1 MAQVKTETKTVKNNG
16 GRPRKPMDYEQ
27 VEKLAEIMCTQEE
40 IATLFGVHVSTLV
53 KYPEFHEAYKKGIET
68 GRKSLRRMQY
78 DSATKGNV
86 TMQIWLGKQYLGQKD
101 RSEVQTNT
109 TTEKLDSLL
118 QQLHDTDEETQNN
131 NEGGAEER
139 D

>member
-1 MAQVKTETKTVKNNG
+1 MAQAKTETKTEKNNG
-16 GRPRKPMDYEQ
+16 GRPRKPIDYEQ
-27 VEKLAEIMCTQEE
+27 VERLAEIMCTQEE
-40 IATLFGVHVSTLV
+40 IATLFDVHVSTLV
-53 KYPEFHEAYKKGIET
+53 KYPEFHEAYKRGLET

-78 DSATKGNV
+78 DSAQKGNV

-118 QQLHDTDEETQNN
+118 QQFNDTDEEAQEDNQ
-131 NEGGAEER
+131 GGAE
-139 D
+139 